1 MADPEH
7 FNLAW
12 NQFETCAG
20 STFKSLLSDEDFT
33 DVTLACEG
41 DEQLTAHKVIL
52 SSCSPFFRKVLLK
65 NRHQHPLI
73 YLKGVKFKDLQL
85 IMKFIYLGQIEIG
98 ESLQS
103 HCLHSIKFTFRS

>member
-33 DVTLACEG
+33 DVTLACQG
-41 DEQLTAHKVIL
+41 DEQLSAHKVIL
-52 SSCSPFFRKVLLK
+52 SSGS
-65 NRHQHPLI
+65 
-73 YLKGVKFKDLQL
+73 G
-85 IMKFIYLGQIEIG
+85 
-98 ESLQS
+98 
-103 HCLHSIKFTFRS
+103 